1 MQHIVAII
9 KIYQIQICIQPT
21 ILIVC
26 FIYNKGVKMLQN
38 KHDIRTKRTHQ
49 QIRDA
54 LIDLIFEKHFDNITV
69 GDITNRAM
77 INRSTFYRY
86 YQDKYDVCTKNF

>member
-1 MQHIVAII
+1 MQHVVAII
-9 KIYQIQICIQPT
+9 KIYHIQICIQPT

-69 GDITNRAM
+69 SDITNRAM
-77 INRSTFYRY
+77 INRSTFIGIIKINTTLY
-86 YQDKYDVCTKNF
+86 